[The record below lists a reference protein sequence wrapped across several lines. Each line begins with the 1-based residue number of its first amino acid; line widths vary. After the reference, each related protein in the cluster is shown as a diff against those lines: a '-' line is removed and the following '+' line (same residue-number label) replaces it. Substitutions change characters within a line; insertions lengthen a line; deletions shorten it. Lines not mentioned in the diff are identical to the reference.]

1 MGTRRRNRPAA
12 AITAEP
18 SRIVFGYILPD
29 PRRDTRARA
38 DRPSARRPAA
48 GPASAAAKQEL
59 GRVNVP
65 AMGAGE
71 GVAVIEANG
80 IEFGYLQAG
89 EPGRPLALCLH
100 GFPDSAHTW
109 RHLLPALAGA
119 GYHAVAPFMRGYA
132 PTQVP
137 ADGAYQLGALAADAL
152 ALHDAFAAD
161 GQAVIIGH
169 DWGAMTAYAAVAFAP
184 DRWRRAVTLAVPPIA
199 SLATAFFD
207 YEQLKKSFYIFLFQ
221 TPLAEAAVATGDLA
235 FIDGLWRDWAPGY
248 AAGSDVAHV
257 KDCLRDP
264 ASLTAAIG
272 YYRAMLDP
280 ALHLQKYA
288 PQQAAADAGGAGC
301 PVLYLHGA
309 TDSCLAA
316 SLAAGAGQYLPAG
329 SHQQV
334 IDGAGHFLHLERPG
348 EVGELIMSWLVR

>member
-1 MGTRRRNRPAA
+1 M
-12 AITAEP
+12 
-18 SRIVFGYILPD
+18 S
-29 PRRDTRARA
+29 
-38 DRPSARRPAA
+38 
-48 GPASAAAKQEL
+48 
-59 GRVNVP
+59 
-65 AMGAGE
+65 AGE

-80 IEFGYLQAG
+80 LEFGYLQAG

-137 ADGAYQLGALAADAL
+137 VDGAYQLGALAADAL

-161 GQAVIIGH
+161 GHAVLIGH

-184 DRWRRAVTLAVPPIA
+184 DRWRRAVTLAVPPVA
-199 SLATAFFD
+199 ALAAAFFD
-207 YEQLKKSFYIFLFQ
+207 YEQIKKSFYIFLFQ
-221 TPLAEAAVATGDLA
+221 TPLAEAAVASGDLA

-248 AAGSDVAHV
+248 PASPDIAYA

-280 ALHLQKYA
+280 SMHLPKYG
-288 PQQAAADAGGAGC
+288 PQQAAADAGRIPAGC

-309 TDSCLAA
+309 ADACLGAD
-316 SLAAGAGQYLPAG
+316 LAAGAGQCLPAG
-329 SHQQV
+329 SRQHV
-334 IDGAGHFLHLERPG
+334 IEGAGHFLHLERPD
-348 EVGELIMSWLVR
+348 EVRDRIMSWLAG